1 MQKKLNEDFIDS
13 YCEKFA
19 AKVTADFFKDGIEV
33 ITGKEILNVTPSKQ
47 VNFFVIKLLFRYWQ
61 EETKKLESPFFNYKH
76 DEVRQAMIQF
86 MNVLSQH
93 IEINRTKFELLLNH
107 AVKDTIYLVAAPEA
121 YVEIDLESRG
131 VDKITEK
138 SIEGTVK
145 YLRVHKKEIHN
156 FLSDM
161 KGLTIDDVIDEIPEE
176 FDDFDTTEAVVEE
189 CKLLAKVLE
198 INADTVLSDDP
209 NIDDFDEDDL
219 FEPGE
224 EDLVSERPKANKTV
238 PDAQVESDIEI
249 SSDDETMA
257 DEDFGDSSKGN
268 GRVAEETVD
277 EEEEENN
284 DIEISNDE
292 DEEDEE
298 ELIEI
303 KDEIEENFEES
314 EEDNLIAEIESEVD
328 ESEEE
333 ENNDEDEEDEKK
345 ETVRHP
351 NVLDEEDED
360 DFPEKTIND
369 QFEKKEETVADHLES
384 SNKGGNLLE
393 LISVNHRYMFIQ
405 ELFHND
411 KKEFE
416 NALFELEEFATFDE
430 SVEFLVQGYAK
441 QNEWNMQSDEVKELL
456 KVLFRRFR

>member
-19 AKVTADFFKDGIEV
+19 SKVTADFFKDGKEV

-93 IEINRTKFELLLNH
+93 IEINRSKFELLLNH
-107 AVKDTIYLVAAPEA
+107 SVKDTIYLVAAPEA

-145 YLRVHKKEIHN
+145 YLRVHKKEIHS

-161 KGLTIDDVIDEIPEE
+161 KGLTIDDVIDELPEE
-176 FDDFDTTEAVVEE
+176 FDDFDTTNAVIEE
-189 CKLLAKVLE
+189 CALLTKVLL
-198 INADTVLSDDP
+198 IDADTVLSDDP

-224 EDLVSERPKANKTV
+224 EDLVHDRPKVKKTA
-238 PDAQVESDIEI
+238 PDSQVESDIEM
-249 SSDDETMA
+249 SSEDESMA
-257 DEDFGDSSKGN
+257 EQDIEDPSSHK
-268 GRVAEETVD
+268 EKI
-277 EEEEENN
+277 EEEEEANN
-284 DIEISNDE
+284 DIELSS
-292 DEEDEE
+292 EEDEE
-298 ELIEI
+298 ESIET
-303 KDEIEENFEES
+303 KDEIEENFVEPVEQDRAVEDEDKVEDDSDDEVEES
-314 EEDNLIAEIESEVD
+314 KDSL
-328 ESEEE
+328 
-333 ENNDEDEEDEKK
+333 ENPIVLDDEDM
-345 ETVRHP
+345 
-351 NVLDEEDED
+351 D

-384 SNKGGNLLE
+384 SKKGGNLLD

-411 KKEFE
+411 KNEFE
-416 NALFELEEFATFDE
+416 NALFELGEFATFDE

-441 QNEWNMQSDEVKELL
+441 HNEWNMQSDEVKELL